1 MPIATRRIAA
11 LALCGL
17 LAGPALSLAQ
27 ESKSAALAAEL
38 CKLLEQNKLD
48 SIAAQEAEN
57 QYVGALYFA
66 GTQLLVV
73 RGKFSTRARM
83 AHLLETR
90 DFKEAYMDLSGAS
103 ELQSRAFIMDLGAN
117 GLRYKREA
125 ANLPFDSADV
135 AGKSYRFDGE
145 WAKAK
150 ITEADYKKTF
160 TTTDAEYAHMLQT
173 LIDALKK
180 PS

>member
-1 MPIATRRIAA
+1 MIVSVRTIGLFVV
-11 LALCGL
+11 LALL
-17 LAGPALSLAQ
+17 LAPVHSLAQ

-38 CKLLEQNKLD
+38 CRLLDEKKLD
-48 SIAAQEAEN
+48 SIAAKENDN

-73 RGKFSTRARM
+73 RGRFSTFARM
-83 AHLLETR
+83 THLLQNKE
-90 DFKEAYMDLSGAS
+90 FKEAYMDLSGAS

-117 GLRYKREA
+117 GLHSKRA
-125 ANLPFDSADV
+125 ANQPFDTADV
-135 AGKSYRFDGE
+135 RGKSFRFDGE
-145 WAKAK
+145 WRKAK
-150 ITEADYKKTF
+150 LTEAEYLKTF
-160 TTTDAEYAHMLQT
+160 TETDQEYAEMLQT